1 MMETFTSTDFI
12 LPFICILF
20 LFFLSTRLYS
30 LRNMELS
37 RLTSEFN
44 IFFAF
49 GKVAYSWYLIL
60 IIAFIIVS
68 MINGNFLIPITASL
82 LGFILSFLI
91 AKNLNLPPTTQIPF
105 RQMTI
110 NCILITLAFII
121 LLIHVFRI

>member
-1 MMETFTSTDFI
+1 METFTSTDFI